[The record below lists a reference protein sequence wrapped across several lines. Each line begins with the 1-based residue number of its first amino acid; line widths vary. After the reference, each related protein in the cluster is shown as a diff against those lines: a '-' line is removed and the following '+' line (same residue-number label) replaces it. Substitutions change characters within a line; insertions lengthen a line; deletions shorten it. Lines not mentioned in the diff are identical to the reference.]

1 LIENLSFFRLAKF
14 LRLMFGVVDKEAAF
28 NKMYIITSSDLTIRN
43 GGFQTC
49 TRRACQNQSNCGF
62 IPNYPIIK
70 FGKLMNDAP
79 TEPTNGWKAI
89 TIAERTL
96 LEIVTKKTG
105 RVVH

>member
-1 LIENLSFFRLAKF
+1 
-14 LRLMFGVVDKEAAF
+14 
-28 NKMYIITSSDLTIRN
+28 
-43 GGFQTC
+43 
-49 TRRACQNQSNCGF
+49 
-62 IPNYPIIK
+62 
-70 FGKLMNDAP
+70 MNDAP